1 MAETRSYPPW
11 PDRMVI
17 HVATD
22 IIVNHRSA
30 PHRSLSRSNTR
41 AIRRINTPAAM
52 PSKGQWFRRTWTYSG
67 CFSWERNDEK
77 PTIPESLLDD
87 FGVLDHAD
95 PVAADELAFDR
106 DCLGGDVGQRRIDG
120 FMFAD

>member
-1 MAETRSYPPW
+1 
-11 PDRMVI
+11 MVI

-22 IIVNHRSA
+22 IIANQRSA
-30 PHRSLSRSNTR
+30 PHRSLSRPDTK

-77 PTIPESLLDD
+77 PTIPKPLLDD
-87 FGVLDHAD
+87 FGVLDHVD
-95 PVAADELAFDR
+95 PIPADELAFDGNR
-106 DCLGGDVGQRRIDG
+106 LGGNVGQRRIDG